1 MLKMDDKNLNSDKEN
16 SNVKNE
22 MLIPAI
28 IQDYK
33 TGEVLML
40 AYMSSQ
46 SLKKSI
52 ETGLTWFWS
61 RERKKLWNKGET
73 SGNFQFIKNIYY
85 DCDGDTLLIKVDPA
99 GPACHTGNKSCF
111 FRELKSSVPVES
123 ASEDIIKKELDF
135 TKYPGSDVGKSSEGN
150 APEFLDELYKTIKER
165 ILSHSENSYTYK
177 LHLKGLDE
185 IIKKFGEES
194 IEVIL
199 AAKHQNKDN
208 LVYEIADLFYHLTV
222 LIAEKDISYD
232 EIVKELNSRRK

>member
-1 MLKMDDKNLNSDKEN
+1 
-16 SNVKNE
+16 
-22 MLIPAI
+22 
-28 IQDYK
+28 
-33 TGEVLML
+33 ML
-40 AYMSSQ
+40 ADGA
-46 SLKKSI
+46 L
-52 ETGLTWFWS
+52 LA
-61 RERKKLWNKGET
+61 
-73 SGNFQFIKNIYY
+73 FI
-85 DCDGDTLLIKVDPA
+85 V
-99 GPACHTGNKSCF
+99 
-111 FRELKSSVPVES
+111 V
-123 ASEDIIKKELDF
+123 
-135 TKYPGSDVGKSSEGN
+135 

-232 EIVKELNSRRK
+232 EIMKELNSRRK